1 MIKNIN
7 LIIISLYL
15 NKYVT
20 ITKGI
25 IFPFYYSINKN
36 KNFTSIEHNLMP
48 IISYY
53 DKNIF
58 YLFLEIGTP
67 PLNLSLTLDDSD
79 SNFIMKDDSCL
90 INSDYSIF
98 KSSTFRYDQGLNY
111 LYINYELKTIL
122 NNTKDK
128 INLNQIEEKPDKIV
142 IKDFNFLYL
151 PNKEEIKQIHKYNNN
166 INNSI
171 NFNPKCGYIGILPKE
186 LNKESI
192 YEKNNFFYQLK
203 KRIL

>member
-36 KNFTSIEHNLMP
+36 KNFTSIEHNLMSV
-48 IISYY
+48 ISYY

-58 YLFLEIGTP
+58 YLSLEIGTP
-67 PLNLSLTLDDSD
+67 PLNLSLTLDDSN
-79 SNFIMKDDSCL
+79 SNFIIKDDSCL

-128 INLNQIEEKPDKIV
+128 IYLNQIKEKSDKIV
-142 IKDFNFLYL
+142 
-151 PNKEEIKQIHKYNNN
+151 NK
-166 INNSI
+166 
-171 NFNPKCGYIGILPKE
+171 
-186 LNKESI
+186 
-192 YEKNNFFYQLK
+192 
-203 KRIL
+203 

>member
-36 KNFTSIEHNLMP
+36 KNFTSIEQNL
-48 IISYY
+48 IITYY

-90 INSDYSIF
+90 FNNDYSIF

-122 NNTKDK
+122 NN
-128 INLNQIEEKPDKIV
+128 
-142 IKDFNFLYL
+142 
-151 PNKEEIKQIHKYNNN
+151 N
-166 INNSI
+166 INNI
-171 NFNPKCGYIGILPKE
+171 KYI
-186 LNKESI
+186 
-192 YEKNNFFYQLK
+192 
-203 KRIL
+203 